1 MIWIISTTILT
12 MIFIIMLF
20 VLRNVLKK
28 NEFMEDFIVRQD
40 TAINNISTRLKTID
54 EKGIFESDDE
64 IGWFWDAMKE
74 IKEALDEFKLR

>member
-28 NEFMEDFIVRQD
+28 NEFMEDFIIRQD

-54 EKGIFESDDE
+54 EKGIFESDDQ

>member
-12 MIFIIMLF
+12 MICIIMLF